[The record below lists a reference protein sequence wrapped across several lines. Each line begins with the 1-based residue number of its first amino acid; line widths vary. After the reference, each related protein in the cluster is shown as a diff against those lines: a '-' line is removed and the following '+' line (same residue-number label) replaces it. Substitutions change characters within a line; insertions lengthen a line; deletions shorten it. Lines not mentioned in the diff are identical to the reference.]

1 MTVMSGCFC
10 VKADVIPLPKD
21 LPSIEA
27 LISAHKALSKMEDQG
42 IKEIGAITT
51 TQTFTDKATKAYN
64 QTRTILNKRLSDGVS
79 YVQLATQ
86 VTNVTM
92 KLERLIEN
100 YKDFTTTTFQ
110 YTVKKPYV
118 LVYYTRA
125 NLQLK
130 KEIKHLTEMVAGLA
144 AANFNI
150 LKATMEEKFQLLSRI
165 EISIAAINR
174 IIDHNDLVCRTLL
187 RNGLKIYHVQD
198 ILNDRTFE
206 LTTQKLIARWDKEQG
221 VKY

>member
-1 MTVMSGCFC
+1 MTVMSGCFSI
-10 VKADVIPLPKD
+10 KADVIPLPKD

-150 LKATMEEKFQLLSRI
+150 LKATMEEKFKLLSRI
-165 EISIAAINR
+165 EISIAAMNR